1 MNWDDKGFLLSK
13 IKYSENSIIAEFFTH
28 DHGKSIGIIFGASS
42 KKIKNYLQIGN
53 LFQINSNSKNETK
66 IGTFKVEI
74 INPHT
79 PFFFNNRK
87 KLHCIISAM
96 SMIKVLSA
104 ENQKNEKVYE
114 LIINFFNF
122 IKNSDWIKNYILWE
136 LELLKLLG
144 YDLDL
149 AKIVSKEIIN
159 NQTKYFVKNTKE
171 KKIVPNFLIETNLE
185 NINTQELLNGLNLVS
200 SYVEKNILNSNNI
213 NMPISRVDF
222 VNLLK

>member
-13 IKYSENSIIAEFFTH
+13 IKYSENSVIAEFFTYG
-28 DHGKSIGIIFGASS
+28 HGKSTGIIFGASS

-53 LFQINSNSKNETK
+53 LFHINSNLKNETK
-66 IGTFKVEI
+66 IGAFKVEI
-74 INPHT
+74 INPYT

-96 SMIKVLSA
+96 SMIKLFSA

-114 LIINFFNF
+114 LIIKFFNF

-149 AKIVSKEIIN
+149 AKIVNKEIIN

-171 KKIVPNFLIETNLE
+171 KKNVPSFLIETNLE
-185 NINTQELLNGLNLVS
+185 IES
-200 SYVEKNILNSNNI
+200 EIK
-213 NMPISRVDF
+213 
-222 VNLLK
+222 